1 MPIHD
6 WTRAPSGYFHH
17 FHQRWTGAICDALNA
32 GLLPKGIFALV
43 EQYSG
48 AMVPD
53 VLALETQPLQDRDWS
68 DSRGGVAL
76 ATEPPGTRFV
86 SREDQEIVYAARA
99 SRVALHRDD
108 ETIAVIEI
116 VSPGNK
122 GSRIALRQFVEKS
135 LGLLERGI
143 NLLVVDLFPP
153 TRRDPKGIHPAIW
166 SGINDEPFSLPADKR
181 LTLASYVAGTFKTA
195 YVEPVAAGDSLPA
208 MPLFLDTKKYIRVPL
223 EETYEATWKACPE
236 EFKQRVIRPL
246 RPLTPDL

>member
-17 FHQRWTGAICDALNA
+17 FHQRWTGAICDALNG

-48 AMVPD
+48 AIVPD
-53 VLALETQPLQDRDWS
+53 VLALEAERLQDRDWS

-76 ATEPPGTRFV
+76 ATEPPKTRFV
-86 SREDQEIVYAARA
+86 SRADEEIVYAAKA
-99 SRVALHRDD
+99 NRVALHRAD

-122 GSRIALRQFVEKS
+122 ASQVALRQFVEKS
-135 LGLLERGI
+135 LELLERGI
-143 NLLVVDLFPP
+143 HLLVVDLFPP
-153 TRRDPKGIHPAIW
+153 TRRDPEGIHPAIW
-166 SGINDEPFSLPADKR
+166 SAINDEPFSLPADKR
-181 LTLASYVAGTFKTA
+181 LTLASYVAGTCQTA

-208 MPLFLDTKKYIRVPL
+208 MPLFLDSKKYIRVPL
-223 EETYEATWKACPE
+223 EETYESTWIACPE
-236 EFKQRVIRPL
+236 EFKQRVI
-246 RPLTPDL
+246 